1 MAIQATH
8 PTPAGW
14 PRISSSLAYQDPV
27 RAIDWLVA
35 AFGFAVRIKVP
46 DGSGGIT
53 HSELTFGEAV
63 VMVAGERLA
72 GTSPTRSPKSLHGAT
87 TQGLFVYVDDIE
99 AHYTRALAAGAH
111 LARELATTDYGP
123 EYWTDR
129 GYTVLDPEGHT
140 WHFAQRMRTVPTAQ
154 S

>member
-1 MAIQATH
+1 MANQTTR

-14 PRISSSLAYQDPV
+14 PRMSSSLAYQDPV

-35 AFGFAVRIKVP
+35 AFGFLVRIKVP
-46 DGSGGIT
+46 DSAGGIM

-63 VMVAGERLA
+63 VMVAGERSHGA
-72 GTSPTRSPKSLHGAT
+72 GVARSPKSLNGAS
-87 TQGLFVYVDDIE
+87 TQGLFLYVDDIE
-99 AHYTRALAAGAH
+99 AHYTRALAEGAVVV
-111 LARELATTDYGP
+111 RELATTDYGP

-140 WHFAQRMRTVPTAQ
+140 WHFAQRLRTAA
-154 S
+154 

>member
-1 MAIQATH
+1 MALQATH

-14 PRISSSLAYQDPV
+14 PRMSSSLAYQDPV

-35 AFGFAVRIKVP
+35 AFGFSVRIKVP
-46 DGSGGIT
+46 DDAGGIR

-63 VMVAGERLA
+63 VMVAGERA
-72 GTSPTRSPKSLHGAT
+72 HGPSPARSPKSLQGAS

-99 AHYTRALAAGAH
+99 AHYARALAAGAQ
-111 LARELATTDYGP
+111 LARELATTDYGG

-129 GYTVLDPEGHT
+129 GYSVLDPEGHT
-140 WHFAQRMRTVPTAQ
+140 WHFAQRMRTGTTG
-154 S
+154 

>member
-1 MAIQATH
+1 MAHQATH

-14 PRISSSLAYQDPV
+14 PRISSSLAYQEPA

-35 AFGFAVRIKVP
+35 AFGFSVRIKVP
-46 DGSGGIT
+46 DGSGGIQ

-63 VMVAGERLA
+63 VMVAGERSH
-72 GTSPTRSPKSLHGAT
+72 GPTSARSPKSLNGAT

-99 AHYTRALAAGAH
+99 AHYTRALAAGAVV
-111 LARELATTDYGP
+111 ARELATTDYGP

-140 WHFAQRMRTVPTAQ
+140 WHFAQRLRSGAGG
-154 S
+154 

>member
-1 MAIQATH
+1 MALQATH

-35 AFGFAVRIKVP
+35 AFGFSVRIKVP
-46 DGSGGIT
+46 DDAGGIR

-63 VMVAGERLA
+63 VMVAGERSY
-72 GTSPTRSPKSLHGAT
+72 GPSPARSPKSLQGAT

-99 AHYTRALAAGAH
+99 AHYTRALAAGAQ
-111 LARELATTDYGP
+111 LTRELTTTDYGG
-123 EYWTDR
+123 EYWSDR
-129 GYTVLDPEGHT
+129 GYSVLDPEGHS
-140 WHFAQRMRTVPTAQ
+140 WHFAQRLRTGTAG
-154 S
+154 